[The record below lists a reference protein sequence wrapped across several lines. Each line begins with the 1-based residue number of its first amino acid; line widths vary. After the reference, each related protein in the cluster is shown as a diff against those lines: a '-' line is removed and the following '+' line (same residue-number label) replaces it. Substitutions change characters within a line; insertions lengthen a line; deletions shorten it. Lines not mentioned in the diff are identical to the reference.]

1 MLIEFSVAN
10 YRSFRDE
17 VTFSMVANPLQEQDG
32 KSDDRNQF
40 AAPGDIS
47 LLKSAAIYGANASGK
62 SNLIAAFDFMQRF
75 VRGSHESTEG
85 TGGIGVEPFRLSTTT
100 ESAPSSFEVV
110 FIEGQDH
117 YRYGFEVTEELVVS
131 EWLHIMPQI
140 EQGNEFQ
147 SDGDE
152 VILFERESASITLHE
167 LFEEEGRLLL
177 EKTRPNALFLTVVA
191 QFNGKTA
198 LKVSDWFG
206 SMEIASH
213 WASVKLP
220 MRLSTEQLV
229 SDTGYLSAIEA
240 LIAHLDLGIEA
251 VQIEK
256 VDLPEV
262 TLPDHYPAE
271 YQTAVGAVRDLFKNV
286 GQTKVKTVHRKV
298 GDDGQP
304 IGSEIFDLDR
314 NESQGTEKL
323 FTLSGTLLQCWK
335 KGKILII
342 DELDAS
348 MHPLLTQEIV
358 RLFNDSNI
366 NSNHAQLIFATQDT
380 NLLDHRLLRRDQ
392 IWFTEKDRQGASHL
406 YSLVE
411 FKIDDDAP
419 FEKDYI
425 QGRYGAIPFL
435 GDVRQTFLEN
445 D

>member
-17 VTFSMVANPLQEQDG
+17 ATFSMVANPRQAQDG

-40 AAPGDIS
+40 AAPGDIN

-75 VRGSHESTEG
+75 VRGSHESTEE
-85 TGGIGVEPFRLSTTT
+85 TGGIEVEPFRLSTKT
-100 ESAPSSFEVV
+100 ESAPSIFEVV
-110 FIEGQDH
+110 FIVGQDH
-117 YRYGFEVTEELVVS
+117 YRYGFEVTKDVVVS
-131 EWLHIMPQI
+131 EWLHLMPALKQGI
-140 EQGNEFQ
+140 ERH

-152 VILFERESASITLHE
+152 VILFERESATITLHE

-198 LKVSDWFG
+198 LRVSDWFG

-213 WASVKLP
+213 WASVKLL

-229 SDTGYLSAIEA
+229 SDTDYLRAIEA

-262 TLPDHYPAE
+262 TLPDYYPAE
-271 YQTAVGAVRDLFKNV
+271 FNTAVGAISNLFKNV
-286 GQTKVKTVHRKV
+286 GHTKVKTVHRKV

-323 FTLSGTLLQCWK
+323 FSLAGTLLQCWK
-335 KGKILII
+335 NGNILII

-358 RLFNDSNI
+358 KLFNDSKI

-380 NLLDHRLLRRDQ
+380 NLLDHMLLRRDQ

-435 GDVRQTFLEN
+435 GDVRQTFLEK